1 MASDESLQFLE
12 HLRRN
17 DHLAKTAASGGQPI
31 EQGAALRPQSKLW
44 ELTSLSAGDFADEA
58 ARFAGLTRVTLQEL
72 LSAPALNEAFSQR
85 FLREM
90 TVFPYQTADGRA
102 ALAVADPTDRAAQRA
117 AEIVLRR
124 DVTITVAS
132 VEDLSVVLDRRLGE
146 DSAEP
151 ADAAGG
157 LVLREDD
164 IESLRDLAS
173 GAPVVRAVNDLLE
186 KAVELRASD
195 IHIEPFQTGLVVR
208 MRVDGLLRPVAAP
221 AGVLPQALISRIKIV
236 ANLNIAERR
245 LPQDGAARLRVGRT
259 DIDIRVAIMPM
270 QHGESAVVRILPKD
284 RNLLVVDRLGF
295 SPADEVKLRRLLKLP
310 HGMIVVTG
318 PTGSGKTTTLATVL
332 SILNEPGRKI
342 LTVEDPV
349 EYDIP
354 GVNQAQVKPAIGLTF
369 AAALRSFV
377 RQDPD
382 VIMVGEIRD
391 NETAHVAIHAALTGH
406 LVLTT
411 LHTESA
417 PAAVPRLLDL
427 GVEGYLL
434 RSTLRAVVAQRLVR
448 HLCERCKTPKTLT
461 DADIAEDPRLAE
473 LGFRAGEVLQSPCGC
488 ERCSGTGYRGRL
500 GVFEMLEMTD
510 EIRSLIGERTD
521 GHKIDEAAIRAGMT
535 TMIGRRHREMPRRP
549 DIAGGTASRH
559 HGALR
564 SDHAELPLPG
574 PDAERR
580 GRERHALGADGRRG
594 RPPHRISP
602 PVADRD
608 RRGQEGYGREQ
619 RQFRPVRP
627 AKPGGG
633 DDVHARSCAALE
645 GQCAAGRRARTVGE

>member
-1 MASDESLQFLE
+1 VRLSARAFKTALRLETPMTSDESLQFLE

-17 DHLAKTAASGGQPI
+17 DHLAKSAAGGGQPM
-31 EQGAALRPQSKLW
+31 EQGAGSRAQSRLW
-44 ELTSLSAGDFADEA
+44 ELTDLSPSDFADEV
-58 ARFAGLTRVTLQEL
+58 ARFAGLERVTLQEL
-72 LSAPALNEAFSQR
+72 LSAPALNETFSQR

-90 TVFPYQTADGRA
+90 TVFPFSAADGSA
-102 ALAVADPTDRAAQRA
+102 VLAVADPTDKAAQRA

-124 DVTITVAS
+124 GVALKVAS
-132 VEDLSVVLDRRLGE
+132 VEDLNVVLDRRLGE

-151 ADAAGG
+151 ADGNG
-157 LVLREDD
+157 QLLLREDD
-164 IESLRDLAS
+164 VESLRDLAS

-208 MRVDGLLRPVAAP
+208 MRIDGLLRPVTAP
-221 AGVLPQALISRIKIV
+221 TGVLPQAVISRIKIV
-236 ANLNIAERR
+236 ANLHIAERR

-270 QHGESAVVRILPKD
+270 QHGESAVIRILPKD
-284 RNLLVVDRLGF
+284 RNLLVVEKLGF
-295 SPADEVKLRRLLKLP
+295 SASDEVKLRRLLKLP

-342 LTVEDPV
+342 LTIEDPV

-417 PAAVPRLLDL
+417 AAAVPRLLDL

-448 HLCERCKTPKTLT
+448 QLCERCKTARPLT
-461 DADIAEDPRLAE
+461 EAEFAEDPRLTA
-473 LGFRAGEVLQSPCGC
+473 LGFRAGEVLHVPCGC
-488 ERCSGTGYRGRL
+488 ERCGGTGYRGRL
-500 GVFEMLEMTD
+500 GVFEVLELSD
-510 EIRSLIGERTD
+510 EIRALIGEKTD
-521 GHKIDEAAIRAGMT
+521 GHKIDEAAVRAGMT
-535 TMIGRRHREMPRRP
+535 TMVGDGVAKCR
-549 DIAGGTASRH
+549 AGLTSPSEL
-559 HGALR
+559 LR
-564 SDHAELPLPG
+564 
-574 PDAERR
+574 
-580 GRERHALGADGRRG
+580 
-594 RPPHRISP
+594 
-602 PVADRD
+602 VTT
-608 RRGQEGYGREQ
+608 
-619 RQFRPVRP
+619 VR
-627 AKPGGG
+627 
-633 DDVHARSCAALE
+633 
-645 GQCAAGRRARTVGE
+645 